1 MTPAE
6 LIRPEIQTLRA
17 YHVPDARGLIKLDAM
32 ENPYAW
38 PEDLRDNWLA
48 ALRDVELNRYPDPQG
63 HALQERLREVMGLPG
78 DMGLLLGNGSDEL
91 ILMLAL
97 AVAEPGRTML
107 SLDPGFVM
115 YRLIAL
121 FAGLDYVGVPLK
133 HDDFTLDLDAT
144 LAAIE
149 RTQPVLTFIAYPN
162 NPTGNLFDTAAIEQ
176 IIAASHGLVIVDEA
190 YAPFTDNSFLPRLG
204 DWPNLLVLRTVSKM
218 GLAGLRLGY
227 LVGAPGWIG
236 EIDKVRLPY
245 NINALTQAS
254 TDFALRH
261 RTVLDEQTAAIRAER
276 TRLFVRLAELDGLRP
291 YPSDANFIL
300 ARTRPGRAG
309 RVFQGLL
316 DHGVLIKKLDGTH
329 PLLTDCLRMTVGTPA
344 ENTAL
349 LEALQSVLQATG

>member
-6 LIRPEIQTLRA
+6 LIRPDIQALSA

-48 ALRDVELNRYPDPQG
+48 ALRDMELNRYPDPQG
-63 HALQERLREVMGLPG
+63 QALQERLRQAMGIPA
-78 DMGLLLGNGSDEL
+78 DMALLLGNGSDEL

-97 AVAEPGRTML
+97 AVAEPGRKML

-115 YRLIAL
+115 YRMIAL

-133 HDDFTLDLDAT
+133 DDDFTLDLDAT

-149 RTQPVLTFIAYPN
+149 RTRPALTFIAYPN
-162 NPTGNLFDTAAIEQ
+162 NPTGNLFDAAAIEQ
-176 IIAASHGLVIVDEA
+176 IIAASPGLVIVDEA
-190 YAPFTDNSFLPRLG
+190 YAPFTDHSFLPRLG
-204 DWPNLLVLRTVSKM
+204 DWPNLMVLRTVSKM

-227 LVGAPGWIG
+227 LVGAPEWIG

-245 NINALTQAS
+245 NINVLTQAS

-276 TRLFVRLAELDGLRP
+276 TRLFVTLAGLDGLRP

-300 ARTRPGRAG
+300 VRTHPGRAEG
-309 RVFQGLL
+309 IFQGLL

-329 PLLTDCLRMTVGTPA
+329 PLLADCLRITVGTPA

-349 LEALQSVLQATG
+349 LEALQRVMQAIG

>member
-1 MTPAE
+1 MGIPA
-6 LIRPEIQTLRA
+6 
-17 YHVPDARGLIKLDAM
+17 
-32 ENPYAW
+32 
-38 PEDLRDNWLA
+38 
-48 ALRDVELNRYPDPQG
+48 
-63 HALQERLREVMGLPG
+63 
-78 DMGLLLGNGSDEL
+78 DMALLLGNGSDEL

-97 AVAEPGRTML
+97 AVAEPGRKML

-115 YRLIAL
+115 YRMIAL

-133 HDDFTLDLDAT
+133 DDDFTLDLDAT

-149 RTQPVLTFIAYPN
+149 RTRPALTFIAYPN
-162 NPTGNLFDTAAIEQ
+162 NPTGNLFDAAAIEQ
-176 IIAASHGLVIVDEA
+176 IIAASPGLVIVDEA
-190 YAPFTDNSFLPRLG
+190 YAPFTDHSFLPRLG
-204 DWPNLLVLRTVSKM
+204 DWPNLMVLRTVSKM

-227 LVGAPGWIG
+227 LVGAPEWIG

-245 NINALTQAS
+245 NINVLTQAS

-276 TRLFVRLAELDGLRP
+276 TRLFVTLAGLDGLRP

-300 ARTRPGRAG
+300 VRTHPGRAEG
-309 RVFQGLL
+309 IFQGLL

-329 PLLTDCLRMTVGTPA
+329 PLLADCLRITVGTPA

-349 LEALQSVLQATG
+349 LEALQRVMQAIG